1 MFSYCNYFMYIM
13 VKRDRGVRLCEVQLQ
28 RDFPQLQTRLGY
40 VCGLFQM
47 LLAKLNAINV
57 DGHLWNRL

>member
-1 MFSYCNYFMYIM
+1 MYMM

-57 DGHLWNRL
+57 DGHFWNRL